1 MEIQKSDI
9 VRALA
14 GRDKC
19 KLFFV
24 IEREREY
31 AYIADG
37 KSRKLESPKRKK
49 LKHLTLEQKSD
60 SRVAEKLRSGEKITN
75 SEIRRTLAGFAANDG
90 E

>member
-14 GRDKC
+14 GRDKK

-24 IEREREY
+24 IDLDERF
-31 AYIADG
+31 ALIADG
-37 KSRKLESPKRKK
+37 KSRKLENPKRKK
-49 LKHLTLEQKSD
+49 LKHLAFEMKSD
-60 SRVAEKLRSGEKITN
+60 SRAAMKIRAGEKITN
-75 SEIRRTLAGFAANDG
+75 SEIRRTLAGFAADDG